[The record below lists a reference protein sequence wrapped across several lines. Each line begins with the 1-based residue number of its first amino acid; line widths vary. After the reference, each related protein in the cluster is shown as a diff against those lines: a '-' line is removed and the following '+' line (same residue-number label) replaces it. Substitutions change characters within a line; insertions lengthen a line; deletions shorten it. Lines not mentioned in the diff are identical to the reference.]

1 MKAILK
7 VLTFPI
13 VLILDLFTW
22 ICVGLISCSAILF
35 KLASAI
41 LAILA
46 VAVLITYSVQ
56 NGLIL
61 LTLAFL
67 VSPLGLPMIAVWLLG
82 GLQKISGS
90 IKAIQPSNS
99 KETPVPSGIGVV
111 L

>member
-22 ICVGLISCSAILF
+22 ICVGLISCSANLF

-46 VAVLITYSVQ
+46 MAVLITYSVQ

-67 VSPLGLPMIAVWLLG
+67 VSPQGLPMIAVWLLG
-82 GLQKISGS
+82 GLQKISSS
-90 IKAIQPSNS
+90 IKAM
-99 KETPVPSGIGVV
+99 
-111 L
+111 

>member
-41 LAILA
+41 LAILD

-90 IKAIQPSNS
+90 IKAI
-99 KETPVPSGIGVV
+99 
-111 L
+111 

>member
-82 GLQKISGS
+82 SLQKISGS
-90 IKAIQPSNS
+90 IKAI
-99 KETPVPSGIGVV
+99 
-111 L
+111 

>member
-46 VAVLITYSVQ
+46 MAVLITYSVQ

-90 IKAIQPSNS
+90 IKAI
-99 KETPVPSGIGVV
+99 
-111 L
+111 

>member
-46 VAVLITYSVQ
+46 VAVLITCSVQ

-90 IKAIQPSNS
+90 IKAI
-99 KETPVPSGIGVV
+99 
-111 L
+111 

>member
-35 KLASAI
+35 KLASAM
-41 LAILA
+41 LALLA
-46 VAVLITYSVQ
+46 VAVLVTYSVT

-61 LTLAFL
+61 LTFAFL

-82 GLQKISGS
+82 GLQKISGA
-90 IKAIQPSNS
+90 IKAM
-99 KETPVPSGIGVV
+99 
-111 L
+111 

>member
-22 ICVGLISCSAILF
+22 ICVGLISCSAVLF
-35 KLASAI
+35 KLASAV

-67 VSPLGLPMIAVWLLG
+67 VSPLGLPMIAVWLLS

-90 IKAIQPSNS
+90 IKAM
-99 KETPVPSGIGVV
+99 
-111 L
+111 

>member
-7 VLTFPI
+7 VLTFPV

-56 NGLIL
+56 YGLIL

-90 IKAIQPSNS
+90 IKAI
-99 KETPVPSGIGVV
+99 
-111 L
+111 

>member
-90 IKAIQPSNS
+90 IKAM
-99 KETPVPSGIGVV
+99 
-111 L
+111 

>member
-1 MKAILK
+1 MK

-22 ICVGLISCSAILF
+22 ICVGLIPCSAILF

-67 VSPLGLPMIAVWLLG
+67 VSPLGLPMIAVWLPG

-90 IKAIQPSNS
+90 IKAM
-99 KETPVPSGIGVV
+99 
-111 L
+111 

>member
-7 VLTFPI
+7 VLTFPV

-46 VAVLITYSVQ
+46 VAVLVTYSVQ

-67 VSPLGLPMIAVWLLG
+67 VSPLGLPMIAVWLLS

-90 IKAIQPSNS
+90 IKAI
-99 KETPVPSGIGVV
+99 
-111 L
+111 

>member
-67 VSPLGLPMIAVWLLG
+67 VSPLGLPMVAVWLLG
-82 GLQKISGS
+82 GLQKISDS
-90 IKAIQPSNS
+90 IKAI
-99 KETPVPSGIGVV
+99 
-111 L
+111 

>member
-67 VSPLGLPMIAVWLLG
+67 VSPLGLPMVAVWLLG

-90 IKAIQPSNS
+90 IRAI
-99 KETPVPSGIGVV
+99 
-111 L
+111 

>member
-7 VLTFPI
+7 VLTFPV

-46 VAVLITYSVQ
+46 VTVLITYSVQ

-90 IKAIQPSNS
+90 IKAI
-99 KETPVPSGIGVV
+99 
-111 L
+111 

>member
-82 GLQKISGS
+82 GLQKIFGLIKS
-90 IKAIQPSNS
+90 I
-99 KETPVPSGIGVV
+99 
-111 L
+111 

>member
-61 LTLAFL
+61 LTLAVL
-67 VSPLGLPMIAVWLLG
+67 VSPLGLPMIAVWMLG

-90 IKAIQPSNS
+90 IKAI
-99 KETPVPSGIGVV
+99 
-111 L
+111 

>member
-56 NGLIL
+56 NGFIL

-90 IKAIQPSNS
+90 IKAI
-99 KETPVPSGIGVV
+99 
-111 L
+111 

>member
-22 ICVGLISCSAILF
+22 ICVGLISCSAVLF

-90 IKAIQPSNS
+90 IKAM
-99 KETPVPSGIGVV
+99 
-111 L
+111 

>member
-67 VSPLGLPMIAVWLLG
+67 VSPLGLPMVAVWLLG
-82 GLQKISGS
+82 GLHNISGS
-90 IKAIQPSNS
+90 IKAI
-99 KETPVPSGIGVV
+99 
-111 L
+111 

>member
-22 ICVGLISCSAILF
+22 ICIGLISCSAILF

-67 VSPLGLPMIAVWLLG
+67 VSPLGLPMLAVWLLG
-82 GLQKISGS
+82 FLQKISGS
-90 IKAIQPSNS
+90 IKAI
-99 KETPVPSGIGVV
+99 
-111 L
+111 

>member
-41 LAILA
+41 LTILA
-46 VAVLITYSVQ
+46 VAVLITYSVT

-61 LTLAFL
+61 LTFAFL
-67 VSPLGLPMIAVWLLG
+67 LSPLGIPMIAVWLLG
-82 GLQKISGS
+82 GLQKISGA
-90 IKAIQPSNS
+90 IK
-99 KETPVPSGIGVV
+99 TM
-111 L
+111 

>member
-35 KLASAI
+35 KLVSTI

-82 GLQKISGS
+82 GLQKISGT
-90 IKAIQPSNS
+90 IKAM
-99 KETPVPSGIGVV
+99 
-111 L
+111 

>member
-7 VLTFPI
+7 IITFPI

-22 ICVGLISCSAILF
+22 ICVGLISCSTILF

-82 GLQKISGS
+82 GLQKISGL
-90 IKAIQPSNS
+90 IKAM
-99 KETPVPSGIGVV
+99 
-111 L
+111 

>member
-41 LAILA
+41 LALLA
-46 VAVLITYSVQ
+46 VAVLVTYSVT

-61 LTLAFL
+61 LTFAFL

-82 GLQKISGS
+82 GLQKISGA
-90 IKAIQPSNS
+90 IKAM
-99 KETPVPSGIGVV
+99 
-111 L
+111 

>member
-22 ICVGLISCSAILF
+22 FCVGLISCSAILF

-46 VAVLITYSVQ
+46 VAVLVTYSVQ

-67 VSPLGLPMIAVWLLG
+67 VSPLGLPMIAVWLLSG
-82 GLQKISGS
+82 FQKISGA
-90 IKAIQPSNS
+90 IKAI
-99 KETPVPSGIGVV
+99 
-111 L
+111 

>member
-1 MKAILK
+1 MKAICE

-22 ICVGLISCSAILF
+22 IYVGLISCSAILF

-41 LAILA
+41 LAILV

-67 VSPLGLPMIAVWLLG
+67 VSPLGLPMLAVWLLQG
-82 GLQKISGS
+82 MQKISGS
-90 IKAIQPSNS
+90 IKMM
-99 KETPVPSGIGVV
+99 
-111 L
+111 

>member
-7 VLTFPI
+7 VITLPI

-35 KLASAI
+35 KLASAV

-90 IKAIQPSNS
+90 IKAI
-99 KETPVPSGIGVV
+99 
-111 L
+111 

>member
-13 VLILDLFTW
+13 VLILDLFIW

-41 LAILA
+41 LTILA

-61 LTLAFL
+61 LALAFL
-67 VSPLGLPMIAVWLLG
+67 VSPLGLPMIAVLLLG

-90 IKAIQPSNS
+90 IKAI
-99 KETPVPSGIGVV
+99 
-111 L
+111 

>member
-35 KLASAI
+35 KLASAL

-82 GLQKISGS
+82 GLQKISGT
-90 IKAIQPSNS
+90 IKAM
-99 KETPVPSGIGVV
+99 
-111 L
+111 

>member
-67 VSPLGLPMIAVWLLG
+67 VSPLGLPMVAVWLLG

-90 IKAIQPSNS
+90 IKAM
-99 KETPVPSGIGVV
+99 
-111 L
+111 

>member
-1 MKAILK
+1 MKVILK

-46 VAVLITYSVQ
+46 VAVLITCSVQ

-82 GLQKISGS
+82 GLQKISGT
-90 IKAIQPSNS
+90 IKAI
-99 KETPVPSGIGVV
+99 
-111 L
+111 

>member
-7 VLTFPI
+7 VLTFPV

-35 KLASAI
+35 KLAGAI

-67 VSPLGLPMIAVWLLG
+67 VSPLGLPMIAVWLLS

-90 IKAIQPSNS
+90 IKAM
-99 KETPVPSGIGVV
+99 
-111 L
+111 

>member
-61 LTLAFL
+61 LALAFL
-67 VSPLGLPMIAVWLLG
+67 VSPLGLPMIAVWLLS
-82 GLQKISGS
+82 GLQKISGT
-90 IKAIQPSNS
+90 IKAI
-99 KETPVPSGIGVV
+99 
-111 L
+111 

>member
-46 VAVLITYSVQ
+46 MAVLVTYSVQ

-90 IKAIQPSNS
+90 IKAI
-99 KETPVPSGIGVV
+99 
-111 L
+111 

>member
-35 KLASAI
+35 KLASAL

-82 GLQKISGS
+82 GLQKISGT
-90 IKAIQPSNS
+90 IKAI
-99 KETPVPSGIGVV
+99 
-111 L
+111 

>member
-7 VLTFPI
+7 VLTFPA

-90 IKAIQPSNS
+90 IKAI
-99 KETPVPSGIGVV
+99 
-111 L
+111 

>member
-41 LAILA
+41 LTLLA
-46 VAVLITYSVQ
+46 VAVLITYSVK

-82 GLQKISGS
+82 GLQKISGT
-90 IKAIQPSNS
+90 IKAI
-99 KETPVPSGIGVV
+99 
-111 L
+111 

>member
-46 VAVLITYSVQ
+46 VTVLITYSVQ

-67 VSPLGLPMIAVWLLG
+67 VSPLGLPMVAVWLLS

-90 IKAIQPSNS
+90 IKAM
-99 KETPVPSGIGVV
+99 
-111 L
+111 